1 MAKTKAASRPDL
13 LVAAFEQISEAGLGR
28 LVADRAGGVDR
39 RSIWPRSTTRFRVPS
54 ALARR
59 LGERLD
65 RAMLAIPADELD
77 GLSHRERLFELLMR
91 RFDAMRPFKP
101 GLGRLVREAR
111 GEPEIVLASLC
122 NLDRMA
128 GWLIEMAEL
137 PYSGIEA
144 RLARRALMLAYARL
158 FRVWIDDDTP
168 IWQRPWPSSTSAW
181 TSWSGWPVSAIGCS
195 PGFGGHL
202 APPDRSRPGS
212 RRPADRGKR
221 FFNLSP
227 AKPCDAACV
236 VACVGGAGWRS
247 RGHPRRTLMRTSW
260 RSRLWP

>member
-1 MAKTKAASRPDL
+1 MARTKAASRPDL
-13 LVAAFEQISEAGLGR
+13 LVAAFEQISEAGW
-28 LVADRAGGVDR
+28 AGW
-39 RSIWPRSTTRFRVPS
+39 SPTELATSTGCDLAEVYEAFPVPS

-65 RAMLAIPADELD
+65 RAMLAISADEID

-91 RFDAMRPFKP
+91 RFDAMRPFKS

-111 GEPEIVLASLC
+111 GEPEMVLASLC

-158 FRVWIDDDTP
+158 FRVWIDDDTADLAETMAELDKRLD
-168 IWQRPWPSSTSAW
+168 QLERLA
-181 TSWSGWPVSAIGCS
+181 GLGDRLFAGLRRS
-195 PGFGGHL
+195 P
-202 APPDRSRPGS
+202 R
-212 RRPADRGKR
+212 
-221 FFNLSP
+221 
-227 AKPCDAACV
+227 AA
-236 VACVGGAGWRS
+236 
-247 RGHPRRTLMRTSW
+247 
-260 RSRLWP
+260 